1 MINHNGKYRERTNLL
16 WIVLLAF
23 SLFGCGSTPDVKTA
37 QPPSV
42 EAIANG
48 NVENGRKL
56 FMGYAHF
63 QNDGPPCMGC
73 HSVGE
78 NGLLGGGVMGPNLTD
93 VSNKLSQDEIVSFL
107 SNSGTK
113 ISPVMQPIFT
123 ENPLTESEQAD
134 LIAFMNASVG
144 QPESNREIVV
154 FGISLAGLATVIAFL
169 GFVYRDR
176 LRSIRRALVNKAQ
189 KELL

>member
-1 MINHNGKYRERTNLL
+1 
-16 WIVLLAF
+16 
-23 SLFGCGSTPDVKTA
+23 
-37 QPPSV
+37 
-42 EAIANG
+42 
-48 NVENGRKL
+48 
-56 FMGYAHF
+56 
-63 QNDGPPCMGC
+63 
-73 HSVGE
+73 
-78 NGLLGGGVMGPNLTD
+78 VMGPNLTD

-154 FGISLAGLATVIAFL
+154 FGISLAGLAAVIAFL